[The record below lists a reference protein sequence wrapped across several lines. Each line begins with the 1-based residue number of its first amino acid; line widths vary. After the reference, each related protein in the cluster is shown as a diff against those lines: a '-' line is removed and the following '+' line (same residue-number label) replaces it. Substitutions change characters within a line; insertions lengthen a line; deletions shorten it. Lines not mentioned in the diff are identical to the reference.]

1 MKREIIRFLTEREE
15 AELHFKDLK
24 NGANSFEGCIKDIR
38 KHTPQWLNAR
48 EVEKEF
54 RKLAKER
61 SR

>member
-1 MKREIIRFLTEREE
+1 MKRETIRFLTEQEE

-24 NGANSFEGCIKDIR
+24 NGANTFEGCIEDIR

-54 RKLAKER
+54 RKLVKER